1 MLERLWHKNQ
11 AILRSIISN
20 ILIDPSGVD
29 DVLQEAFRKLLQSK
43 LHFSTQEETYS
54 YIRKVV
60 LNTGIDHYRCHKRR
74 NARFAKC
81 ADENLASSS
90 PYVPNPLTLLME
102 RERAEVQKSILEE
115 VRKTLKEL
123 PPEQREAI
131 DITFNRNHQKI
142 KDLCKEKGIPYS
154 TVRSRMTAG
163 IDRIRR
169 RLKAKGIYRTLEEVR

>member
-20 ILIDPSGVD
+20 ILLDPSGVD

-43 LHFSTQEETYS
+43 IHFSTPEETYN

-60 LNTGIDHYRCHKRR
+60 LNTGIDHYRCHRRR
-74 NARFAKC
+74 NARFTHC
-81 ADENLASSS
+81 ADENLPSSS

-102 RERAEVQKSILEE
+102 KERAEVQNSILEE

-142 KDLCKEKGIPYS
+142 KDLCKEKGIPY
-154 TVRSRMTAG
+154 
-163 IDRIRR
+163 
-169 RLKAKGIYRTLEEVR
+169 L